1 MSELHSRDNVIIID
15 GFTYHVDALTEEQ
28 QNHVADIRNSEALI
42 DQKKFESHVLEQ
54 YRDRLVDEL
63 GAMLSEEGKK

>member
-1 MSELHSRDNVIIID
+1 MPELHSRDNVIIID

-28 QNHVADIRNSEALI
+28 KNHVADIRNSEALI
-42 DQKKFESHVLEQ
+42 DQKKFESHVLGQ

-63 GAMLSEEGKK
+63 GGMLSEEGKK